1 MQFSGILN
9 EAIVLG
15 NDHFKR
21 TIHCQNKAPT
31 PLESGSALENWTDE
45 ELTYYN
51 QKEIVVDGS

>member
-1 MQFSGILN
+1 LLFSGILN

-21 TIHCQNKAPT
+21 TIHSQEKVAT
-31 PLESGSALENWTDE
+31 PLELGSALENWTDE

-51 QKEIVVDGS
+51 QKEIVANES

>member
-21 TIHCQNKAPT
+21 TIHSKEKVPT
-31 PLESGSALENWTDE
+31 PLELSSALENWTDE

-51 QKEIVVDGS
+51 QKEVVVDES

>member
-21 TIHCQNKAPT
+21 TIHSQEKAPT
-31 PLESGSALENWTDE
+31 PLELGSALEKWTDE
-45 ELTYYN
+45 ELTYFN
-51 QKEIVVDGS
+51 HQEVIVDGS